1 MKSLLFLMALV
12 AGVATSAQAVIN
24 SQLRGRLAE
33 PMQAATIS
41 FTVGTLICF
50 AYCFLSRI
58 PFPAIETLKGL
69 PWWMW
74 TGGAL
79 GTLFVWTSILV
90 TRQIGVAAMIG
101 LVVAGQMIAS
111 LVIDHYGLF
120 HSQVRLASPGRV
132 LGAGLVI
139 LGVALMT
146 SSMDRKPSS
155 NVPTSE
161 TPAEIK

>member
-24 SQLRGRLAE
+24 TQLRGRLAE

-41 FTVGTLICF
+41 FTVGTLICI
-50 AYCFLSRI
+50 AYCLLHRI
-58 PFPAIETLKGL
+58 PVPTIDVVRGL

-74 TGGAL
+74 TGGVL
-79 GTLFVWTSILV
+79 GAFFVWTSILV

-111 LVIDHYGLF
+111 LVLDHYGLF
-120 HSQVRLASPGRV
+120 HSPVRPATLTRV

-146 SSMDRKPSS
+146 RPADRSPSVNQPVNES
-155 NVPTSE
+155 
-161 TPAEIK
+161 PAQPQ

>member
-41 FTVGTLICF
+41 FTVGTLVCF
-50 AYCFLSRI
+50 AYCLLSRI
-58 PFPAIETLKGL
+58 PFPTLDTLQGL

-74 TGGAL
+74 TGGFL
-79 GTLFVWTSILV
+79 GTFFVWTSILV

-120 HSQVRLASPGRV
+120 HSLVRPASLARV
-132 LGAGLVI
+132 AGAGLVM

-146 SSMDRKPSS
+146 SSIDRQASPAA
-155 NVPTSE
+155 PTNE
-161 TPAEIK
+161 PPPEIK

>member
-24 SQLRGRLAE
+24 TQLRGRLAE

-41 FTVGTLICF
+41 FMVGTFMCI
-50 AYCFLSRI
+50 AYCVVNRI
-58 PFPAIETLKGL
+58 PVPSLEVLRGV

-74 TGGAL
+74 TGGIL
-79 GTLFVWTSILV
+79 GAFFIWTSILV

-120 HSQVRLASPGRV
+120 HSMVRPASMARV

-146 SSMDRKPSS
+146 SAMNHKPSA
-155 NVPTSE
+155 NPPENGATTDV
-161 TPAEIK
+161 K

>member
-50 AYCFLSRI
+50 AYCLCNRI
-58 PFPAIETLKGL
+58 PIPTLDVLKSL

-74 TGGAL
+74 TGGVL
-79 GTLFVWTSILV
+79 GAFFVWTSILV

-101 LVVAGQMIAS
+101 LVVAGQMVAS
-111 LVIDHYGLF
+111 LVIDHFGLF
-120 HSQVRLASPGRV
+120 NSLARPASQGRI

-139 LGVALMT
+139 LGVVLMT
-146 SSMDRKPSS
+146 SSMDRKPP
-155 NVPTSE
+155 VALPTNEPPAQSE
-161 TPAEIK
+161 

>member
-1 MKSLLFLMALV
+1 MKFLLFLMAFV

-24 SQLRGRLAE
+24 SQLRGRLSE

-41 FTVGTLICF
+41 FMVGTLACL
-50 AYCFLSRI
+50 AYCLVNRI
-58 PFPAIETLKGL
+58 AVPSADVLKGL

-74 TGGAL
+74 TGGVL
-79 GTLFVWTSILV
+79 GAFFVWTSIMV

-111 LVIDHYGLF
+111 LILDHYGLF
-120 HSQVRLASPGRV
+120 HSPVRPATLPRI

-146 SSMDRKPSS
+146 SATGHKTSS
-155 NVPTSE
+155 TPPTGDMPTQPE
-161 TPAEIK
+161 

>member
-24 SQLRGRLAE
+24 SQLRGRLTE

-41 FTVGTLICF
+41 FTVGTLVCF

-58 PFPAIETLKGL
+58 PFPSLDTLKGL

-74 TGGAL
+74 TGGLL
-79 GTLFVWTSILV
+79 GTFFVWTSILV

-120 HSQVRLASPGRV
+120 HSLVRPASLPRV
-132 LGAGLVI
+132 VGAGLVI
-139 LGVALMT
+139 LGVAFMT
-146 SSMDRKPSS
+146 SSMDRKASPA
-155 NVPTSE
+155 VPTNE
-161 TPAEIK
+161 PPTEIK